1 MIMWGDNVSEVLLT
15 TDKLYKL
22 KTEIEGRLIDI
33 KDDSNM
39 VKELKAT
46 MAEKYKALLV
56 ISKKF

>member
-1 MIMWGDNVSEVLLT
+1 MSEVLLT

-56 ISKKF
+56 ISRNFK